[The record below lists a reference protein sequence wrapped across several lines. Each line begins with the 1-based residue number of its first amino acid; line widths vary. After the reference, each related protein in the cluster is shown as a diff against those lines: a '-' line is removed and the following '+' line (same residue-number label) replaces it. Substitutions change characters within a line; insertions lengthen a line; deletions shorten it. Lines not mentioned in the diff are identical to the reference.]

1 MRRREL
7 ANGFIACI
15 CLAGVLLGPTW
26 LRFPLAILLV
36 AVLPG
41 NAVADAVLPS
51 SSGVDRALIAL
62 SLSFVSVVFG
72 GLLLDATVGITRLSF
87 AVLLVA
93 VTLVAGAF
101 TVRFRRPQADRQAS
115 ARVVVRVRDVLMFV
129 AAGVVV
135 VGAVVFARSPLHA
148 SGARGYT
155 VLSMAPQGQRLRLTV
170 ESQELR
176 RSRYRLVVRQGPKQI
191 RQWQL
196 ALAPGRS
203 WGAAVAARQGRRA
216 VEATLYVRRGRSWIV
231 YREVRTAGT

>member
-1 MRRREL
+1 MPRR
-7 ANGFIACI
+7 AVGTGFIACV

-41 NAVADAVLPS
+41 NAVAEAVLPS
-51 SSGVDRALIAL
+51 SSGIERALIAL
-62 SLSFVSVVFG
+62 SLSFVTVVFG
-72 GLLLDATVGITRLSF
+72 GLLLDATAGITRLSF
-87 AVLLVA
+87 TFLLVG

-101 TVRFRRPQADRQAS
+101 TLRFGRPPTDRQAPV
-115 ARVVVRVRDVLMFV
+115 RFVVRARDVLMF
-129 AAGVVV
+129 AAAALVVV
-135 VGAVVFARSPLHA
+135 ATVVFARSPLHA
-148 SGARGYT
+148 SGLRGYT
-155 VLSMAPQGQRLRLTV
+155 VLSMAPQGQGLRLTV

-196 ALAPGRS
+196 ALVPGRT
-203 WGAAVAARQGRRA
+203 WGGAIAAQHGKRA
-216 VEATLYVRRGRSWIV
+216 VEATLYLRHGQSWIV